1 MKKQVVAFCTL
12 IAGAGAAHAERLDRS
27 GQSIL
32 PLFEPGGYAEIS
44 FGNVNPSVSGTF
56 TSPFGS
62 AGSGNMTTDY
72 WQIGIAYKQQMT
84 EAFSFGFIY
93 DRPFGAD
100 VAYPLGTGYP
110 IAGTTAELKTEAF
123 TILGNYRFDS
133 GFGMHG
139 GVRIQR
145 LEASANIVL
154 PSPPPAA
161 PGNYRVEG
169 QADEGLGYVLGVSYE
184 RPDIALRVALTYN
197 SDIETKNRTV
207 ETSPVPGPTYS
218 TTTISTPQSVNLDF
232 QTGIAKDTL
241 IFGSIRWVDW
251 SEFDIDP
258 GRYPLKCAYNAAAN
272 CGPLISYGDDSWT
285 YTAGVG
291 RRFNENW
298 SGSLQLAYEKN
309 DQSQPSSNL
318 GPTSGR
324 WGLTLGGRYEDGPYV
339 VAGGLNYTWLGD
351 VTTANIGGRFED
363 NHAVG
368 IGVKLGYRF

>member
-1 MKKQVVAFCTL
+1 MKNQVAALCAL

-44 FGNVNPSVSGTF
+44 FGNVNPSVSGTA
-56 TSPFGS
+56 PAALGG
-62 AGSGNMTTDY
+62 AGSGNMTGDY
-72 WQIGIAYKQQMT
+72 WQVGIAYKQQVT

-110 IAGTTAELKTEAF
+110 IAGTTADLKTDAF

-139 GVRIQR
+139 GLRIQR
-145 LEASANIVL
+145 LKANANIVL
-154 PSPPPAA
+154 P
-161 PGNYRVEG
+161 GTGIYTVDGE
-169 QADEGLGYVLGVSYE
+169 ADEGFGYVLGMSYE
-184 RPDIALRVALTYN
+184 KPEIALRVALTYN
-197 SDIETKNRTV
+197 SEIETKNRTT
-207 ETSPVPGPTYS
+207 ETSPVPGPGVS
-218 TTTISTPQSVNLDF
+218 TTTITTPQSVNLDL

-258 GRYPLKCAYNAAAN
+258 GRYPLKCAYNPADN
-272 CGPLISYGDDSWT
+272 CGPLISYRDDSWT
-285 YTAGVG
+285 YTLGVG

-298 SGSLQLAYEKN
+298 SGSLQVAYEKN
-309 DQSQPSSNL
+309 DQSNRSSNL
-318 GPTSGR
+318 GPTSGK
-324 WGLTLGGRYEDGPYV
+324 WGVTLGTRYEEGPYI
-339 VAGGLNYTWLGD
+339 VAAGLNYTWLGN

-363 NHAVG
+363 NDALGV
-368 IGVKLGYRF
+368 GVKLGYRF